1 MVQSVGSASSD
12 ATGSTRATKPILPP
26 CTPDHIV
33 SLDCEMV
40 GCGSKG
46 RISALGRCSIVNYY
60 GEIIYDSY
68 VKPILPVTDY
78 RTKWSGIKRK
88 HLSNAVPFSEAKK
101 LIKHHLS
108 GKYIVGHDLKNDFSA
123 LKFTPHPLL
132 IKDTSKCLA
141 LRHIAGLP
149 EQQKPSLR
157 TLTGLFTG
165 TLKFTNVN
173 LCTVRTS
180 SHAVLGRPNAYFGCL
195 HL

>member
-1 MVQSVGSASSD
+1 MVQSVGEVSNKIAESFKNS
-12 ATGSTRATKPILPP
+12 KPLLPP

-33 SLDCEMV
+33 ALDCEMV

-46 RISALGRCSIVNYY
+46 RISALGRCSIVNYH
-60 GEIIYDSY
+60 GEIIYDSF

-88 HLSNAVPFSEAKK
+88 HLSTAVPFSEAKK
-101 LIKHHLS
+101 LIKRHLS

-123 LKFTPHPLL
+123 LKFSPHPLL
-132 IKDTSKCLA
+132 VKDTSKCLA

-157 TLTGLFTG
+157 NLTGW
-165 TLKFTNVN
+165 
-173 LCTVRTS
+173 
-180 SHAVLGRPNAYFGCL
+180 
-195 HL
+195 